1 MAHTV
6 MVIRSIL
13 SFIGEETIGPL
24 DIFGQLLNQE
34 ANVLVFLVCTQGEH
48 FSSD

>member
-1 MAHTV
+1 MPHTV

-34 ANVLVFLVCTQGEH
+34 VNVIFFFGVYTRRAFLI
-48 FSSD
+48 